1 MTKQYGLTLF
11 GATRVFRKDK
21 EISGKNKKTFTIS
34 DVWFNIS
41 EKEDDGSYFNR
52 TQNLL
57 FKKGLELPENNKVIQ
72 LSGFPV
78 ITGNGDYRKIAYM
91 ITEWEPVNE

>member
-11 GATRVFRKDK
+11 GVIRVFRKDK
-21 EISGKNKKTFTIS
+21 EITGKNKKTFTIS

-41 EKEDDGSYFNR
+41 EQDEYDGSYFNR
-52 TQNLL
+52 SQNLL
-57 FKKGLELPENNKVIQ
+57 FKKGLELPENNTVIQ

-91 ITEWEPVNE
+91 ITEWEPVK